1 LRALLEAESDISVVG
16 DAPDGRI
23 AVEKI
28 RELKPDVVV
37 MDISMPGLNGIEAAQ
52 QISAELP
59 DVRGVMLSM
68 HSTSEHVFRALK
80 AGASGY
86 LLKESAGK
94 EVVAAVRSVVN
105 GRRFLSEKITDV
117 MIDDFVRGDH
127 PDRSPLERLSARA
140 REVLQLVGEGRST
153 QEAADILFL
162 SPKSIETYRSRIMQ
176 KLGVRDMT
184 SLVKFAIQHGIIGI
198 T

>member
-1 LRALLEAESDISVVG
+1 MRALLEAESDISVVG

-59 DVRGVMLSM
+59 DVRVVMLSM

-117 MIDDFVRGDH
+117 MIDDIVRGDH
-127 PDRSPLERLSARA
+127 PDRSPLERLSARE
-140 REVLQLVGEGRST
+140 REVLQLVVEGRST